1 MTDQKQKKIR
11 RGEKNKKRNK
21 KEVANKPDSND
32 KLTTLVKIAF
42 KVVLIQ
48 LW

>member
-1 MTDQKQKKIR
+1 M
-11 RGEKNKKRNK
+11 EKKKRNK

-32 KLTTLVKIAF
+32 KLTAPVKIAF
-42 KVVLIQ
+42 KVMLIQ